1 MTSKWQSLSVL
12 ANHKALYPRYPWN
25 ECSQSDTGFR
35 EVLHNCSIDLCGKI
49 LRNLKMA
56 LNNIKK
62 DFGKNLYGIW
72 SPGNRFLW
80 QVFSAKSTLA
90 SFTWFLLLPVFFNAW
105 GRKKS
110 IKSHRIG
117 KIVARTHEVNEVKCF
132 YVFPSLLEKKAR
144 KREDKRPDR
153 RFHLP
158 PETIT

>member
-1 MTSKWQSLSVL
+1 MAGFLSKKYFGLIYGHSLGV
-12 ANHKALYPRYPWN
+12 
-25 ECSQSDTGFR
+25 
-35 EVLHNCSIDLCGKI
+35 
-49 LRNLKMA
+49 
-56 LNNIKK
+56 
-62 DFGKNLYGIW
+62 
-72 SPGNRFLW
+72 
-80 QVFSAKSTLA
+80 
-90 SFTWFLLLPVFFNAW
+90 FLLLPVFFNAW

-132 YVFPSLLEKKAR
+132 HVFPSLLEKKAR

>member
-1 MTSKWQSLSVL
+1 
-12 ANHKALYPRYPWN
+12 
-25 ECSQSDTGFR
+25 
-35 EVLHNCSIDLCGKI
+35 
-49 LRNLKMA
+49 MA

-158 PETIT
+158 PGTIT

>member
-1 MTSKWQSLSVL
+1 MAGFLSKKYFGLIYGHSLG
-12 ANHKALYPRYPWN
+12 A
-25 ECSQSDTGFR
+25 
-35 EVLHNCSIDLCGKI
+35 
-49 LRNLKMA
+49 
-56 LNNIKK
+56 
-62 DFGKNLYGIW
+62 
-72 SPGNRFLW
+72 
-80 QVFSAKSTLA
+80 
-90 SFTWFLLLPVFFNAW
+90 FLLLPVFFNAW

-158 PETIT
+158 PGTIT

>member
-1 MTSKWQSLSVL
+1 MAGFLSKKYFGLIYGHSLGV
-12 ANHKALYPRYPWN
+12 
-25 ECSQSDTGFR
+25 
-35 EVLHNCSIDLCGKI
+35 
-49 LRNLKMA
+49 
-56 LNNIKK
+56 
-62 DFGKNLYGIW
+62 
-72 SPGNRFLW
+72 
-80 QVFSAKSTLA
+80 
-90 SFTWFLLLPVFFNAW
+90 FLLLPVFVNAW

-158 PETIT
+158 PGTIT

>member
-1 MTSKWQSLSVL
+1 MAGFLSKKYFGLIYGHSLGV
-12 ANHKALYPRYPWN
+12 
-25 ECSQSDTGFR
+25 
-35 EVLHNCSIDLCGKI
+35 
-49 LRNLKMA
+49 
-56 LNNIKK
+56 
-62 DFGKNLYGIW
+62 
-72 SPGNRFLW
+72 FL
-80 QVFSAKSTLA
+80 S
-90 SFTWFLLLPVFFNAW
+90 LPVFFNAW

-158 PETIT
+158 PGTIT